1 MFNSIIRFFDAAPD
15 TPSIAS
21 LMATQGRLTT
31 GSTQAEHQPDI
42 NREPPKEAAASSE
55 PPKSAETATSKGKE
69 EPATQAPAAAVSQPP
84 TVEPQ
89 KEVALEEVLKKH
101 QPDAILK
108 ALGYGDK
115 SVGFLAK
122 RKEIN
127 EKMIDFFEHWEA
139 KNGDVT
145 EYLRDMTTDYT
156 KMSPEEVMK
165 RQLQAEYPGL
175 TAKHIDALYKAQ
187 VHDAYKLDSSLYSE
201 EEHEQGRL
209 LLEAVASKHREKFI
223 QEQQQRMLDKPTPQP
238 SREEIAQEIF
248 QLQESE
254 RQVNSETY
262 TKAAQEAE
270 IVKDILANKKL
281 VIGEGED
288 AFTYTMDAPEEVLKG
303 IWDQETYMKRVS
315 NGESP
320 NWNLQVLFHVMATD
334 PQFFKKLGDH
344 YKTVGGKAA
353 IAPIENASMPSTA
366 TPTSSEQAPK
376 SPAAAMA
383 KQGRLVSGG

>member
-366 TPTSSEQAPK
+366 TPASSEQAPK